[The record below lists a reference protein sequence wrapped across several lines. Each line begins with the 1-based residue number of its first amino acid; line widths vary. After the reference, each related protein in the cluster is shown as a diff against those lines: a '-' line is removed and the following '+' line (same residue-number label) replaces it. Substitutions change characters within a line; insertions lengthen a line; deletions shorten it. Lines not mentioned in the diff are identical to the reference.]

1 MYYYAILNRNGIITS
16 TYASHVKM
24 RTSKYLVEI
33 SAKDMGKIGKQFW
46 ACSTDNVQ
54 YMNTSKSLSDKLEEI
69 DTELSAESGN
79 VASLVSE
86 VADVKAIAENAE
98 AEAGNNTAAIGSVRV
113 DIQLAKD
120 RMDGIADQVSAVI
133 SSVGDARHELGQL
146 EADYTETKAKTEEAL
161 KTADTDIK
169 ALDSAVADNQKSIT
183 NLVTAVSGNA
193 IDIQDIKAENIQ
205 QKARV
210 NELDDALYAFKDETA
225 KNIEHINKNFQ
236 QINAN
241 FDGVRE
247 DISGLTE
254 KQDRT
259 DNSINV
265 IWADIRIKEAEMAD
279 YKAETAENFAEVQNT
294 VNNLDSRASANAGDI
309 ASLIGSMNNAENSIS
324 TLAERMSTAENDIS
338 DHSNSINSLANRVT
352 NAESKL
358 NTATSN
364 ISNLTNRTTAAEKA
378 IDSVESEISAVKADM
393 TNYLPV
399 TGGTVSGDLDV
410 SGVLRMRGSQA
421 FFYNVD
427 AKTMNIGT
435 NNATVVNMAGVHSGG
450 TMNINSATLR
460 PYNVIPRDNNSLL
473 GNSNY
478 RWKGIYSQAAV
489 NVSSDERLK
498 KDIAETDSKELAEFI
513 NKLPVKTYKYKD
525 DEMNIDRIGLI
536 AQDIIKADPKLSRYF
551 VSSEGDGFYSL
562 KPADLVFPLIAAV
575 QQLSEKIEELKK

>member
-146 EADYTETKAKTEEAL
+146 EADFIETKAKTEEAL

-183 NLVTAVSGNA
+183 NLVTSVSGNA

-247 DISGLTE
+247 DISGVTE

-259 DNSINV
+259 DNSINT

-279 YKAETAENFAEVQNT
+279 YKAETAENFAEVQNA

-309 ASLIGSMNNAENSIS
+309 ASLIGSMNNAESNIS
-324 TLAERMSTAENDIS
+324 AIATRTTRVENRATTLESSVATNKTNITSVTS
-338 DHSNSINSLANRVT
+338 KANT
-352 NAESKL
+352 NA
-358 NTATSN
+358 TN
-364 ISNLTNRTTAAEKA
+364 ISNLTTRMTTAERNINTNKTD
-378 IDSVESEISAVKADM
+378 IADIKVD
-393 TNYLPV
+393 YLPK

-421 FFYNVD
+421 FFYNDD

-435 NNATVVNMAGVHSGG
+435 NNATTVNLAGVHSGG
-450 TMNINSATLR
+450 TLNINSAVTK
-460 PYNVIPRDNNSLL
+460 PYSVVPRDTNSLL
-473 GNSNY
+473 GNATY

-536 AQDIIKADPKLSRYF
+536 AQDVIKADPKLSRYF
-551 VSSEGDGFYSL
+551 VNSEGDGFYSL

-575 QQLSEKIEELKK
+575 QQLSEEINKLKK